1 MKCMSLAVV
10 LLCVMFILSGPAQA
24 QVSFFQPVT
33 FPDCPYGPLF
43 VADFNQDSKPD
54 LLCANGVLDLG
65 NGDGTFKAGT
75 PFPGSALAVADFNGD
90 GKPDLLEEGTNS
102 FSVLLGN
109 GDGTFQSPISTATG
123 GTLGALSASDLNG
136 DGNADVVGTFG
147 AVLYVFLSNGDGTFK
162 PGVPYAL
169 GTPSVFT
176 GTLSFGDFN
185 GDGKKD
191 IALNISAS
199 GTNGQ
204 VIVLLGNGDGTL
216 QAPKTSTG
224 APYEYEPGK
233 TIVGDFNGDERSTS
247 L

>member
-1 MKCMSLAVV
+1 MKYSSLALV
-10 LLCVMFILSGPAQA
+10 LLCVVFILLSSPVQA
-24 QVSFFQPVT
+24 QVSFFQPLT
-33 FPDCPYGPLF
+33 FSDCPYGPLF
-43 VADFNQDSKPD
+43 VADFNGDGKPD
-54 LLCANGVLDLG
+54 LLCATGVLALG
-65 NGDGTFKAGT
+65 NGDGTFKAGLSV
-75 PFPGSALAVADFNGD
+75 PVSPPAGVSAVLAVADFNGD
-90 GKPDLLEEGTNS
+90 GKPDLLEEGKNLSS

-109 GDGTFQSPISTATG
+109 GDGTFQSPISTTTG
-123 GTLGALSASDLNG
+123 GTLGFLAAADING
-136 DGNADVVGTFG
+136 DGRADVVGVYG
-147 AVLYVFLSNGDGTFK
+147 AVLYVFIGNGDGTFK

-169 GTPSVFT
+169 GTPSVLT

-224 APYEYEPGK
+224 APYQY
-233 TIVGDFNGDERSTS
+233 
-247 L
+247 